1 MGQFMVSGQLVT
13 TINSGAVS
21 GSHSTVK
28 PRVGSFATFA
38 PAFFLIGAGAV
49 AYADPTP
56 DYQPEHTW
64 VNYENSLSSTTKA
77 GFELLKH
84 QSTEERVIARLDA
97 IFEDLLA
104 SQRDLDAEDQ
114 KAIAKRLWQLYE

>member
-1 MGQFMVSGQLVT
+1 MVKNQLVT
-13 TINSGAVS
+13 TANSSAAS
-21 GSHSTVK
+21 GSHSTVA
-28 PRVGSFATFA
+28 PRVGSLSTFA

-56 DYQPEHTW
+56 YQRPEYSW
-64 VNYENSLSSTTKA
+64 IDYENSLSSKTKA
-77 GFELLKH
+77 VFELLRN

-104 SQRDLDAEDQ
+104 SQRDLDVDDQ